1 MIVDI
6 ISGMFSI
13 IEKLLLLI
21 VGLSIPLLL
30 VMEIYSLVKE
40 KRQEK
45 IKKKNSSKINVYS
58 ALYTDSSGYEFVMND
73 YTKILEKG
81 KNSIVVNRCISDSWY
96 VYYNSVM
103 NYLKNKKSV
112 VVVGTGLFPVNVEL
126 LNAANENKISM
137 VYNPSYKEI
146 QSLEEDKHYFIFFS
160 DDYDT
165 EDFEATLEYGIM
177 TSEKLLENGEEVLF
191 LIDELHK
198 IYDYYD
204 IEDIYESV
212 FKDAL
217 ASDATVICTSDDIKE
232 NDINK
237 KLLKHFNY
245 ILRMKDH
252 GIEYP
257 VPDIKYIAKC
267 VLDDKADDFIK
278 KIDEFEKVENE
289 LTMSNGKLYD
299 MDNLEC
305 DIFNNGGYEW

>member
-1 MIVDI
+1 MVTDI
-6 ISGMFSI
+6 ISEFFSV

-21 VGLSIPLLL
+21 VGLSAPLLL
-30 VMEIYSLVKE
+30 VMEIYSFIKE
-40 KRQEK
+40 KIQKKKSAK
-45 IKKKNSSKINVYS
+45 IKIVSTI
-58 ALYTDSSGYEFVMND
+58 YTDASGYEFVMND
-73 YTKILEKG
+73 YTKLLEKG

-103 NYLKNKKSV
+103 NYLNNKKSV
-112 VVVGTGLFPVNVEL
+112 VVVGTGLFPVNIEL
-126 LNAANENKISM
+126 LKAANENKILM

-165 EDFEATLEYGIM
+165 EDFEATLEYGTM
-177 TSEKLLENGEEVLF
+177 ASEKLLENGEEVLF
-191 LIDELHK
+191 LIDEVHK
-198 IYDYYD
+198 IYDCYD

-245 ILRMKDH
+245 IVRMNDH

-257 VPDIKYIAKC
+257 VPDIKYIADC
-267 VLDDKADDFIK
+267 ALDDKADAFIE

-289 LTMSNGKLYD
+289 LTISNGKLYD

-305 DIFNNGGYEW
+305 NIFSNGGYEW

>member
-1 MIVDI
+1 MNENLIFEI
-6 ISGMFSI
+6 LSKTENF
-13 IEKLLLLI
+13 LLLI
-21 VGLSIPLLL
+21 INLL
-30 VMEIYSLVKE
+30 VLL
-40 KRQEK
+40 
-45 IKKKNSSKINVYS
+45 S
-58 ALYTDSSGYEFVMND
+58 ALIMFCSFIKDRIKEAKAKKAAAIRTDSVIYTDSSGYEFVMND

-112 VVVGTGLFPVNVEL
+112 VVVGTGLFPVNIEL
-126 LNAANENKISM
+126 LNIANENKISM

-165 EDFEATLEYGIM
+165 EDFAATLEYGVM
-177 TSEKLLENGEEVLF
+177 ASEKLLENGEEVLF
-191 LIDELHK
+191 IIDEVHK
-198 IYDYYD
+198 IYDCYD

-217 ASDATVICTSDDIKE
+217 TSDATVICTSDDIKE
-232 NDINK
+232 DDINK

-245 ILRMKDH
+245 IVRMNDH

-257 VPDIKYIAKC
+257 IPNIKYIAKC
-267 VLDDKADDFIK
+267 SLDDKADAFIE

-289 LTMSNGKLYD
+289 LTISNGKLYD

-305 DIFNNGGYEW
+305 NIFSNGGYEW